1 MCLDES
7 ADIGFQ
13 FRRGPMDTA
22 LQLLAR
28 QLCTPS
34 FDLIDPGGRCWGAVN
49 MPMRAARQ
57 PGLYFRCL
65 VGGIIVHHE
74 MNIRPLRPLRHLRV
88 DPLEK
93 GEKFA
98 CPVTFGAFAD
108 HGTGGDVERC
118 GCRPNAAQIRRIVVC
133 DSPASAAIERIDQ
146 WAASFGVVCSVRSI
160 T

>member
-28 QLCTPS
+28 QLCKPS
-34 FDLIDPGGRCWGAVN
+34 FDLIDPRGRCWGEVN

-65 VGGIIVHHE
+65 VGGIVVHHE
-74 MNIRPLRPLRHLRV
+74 MNIRPLGHLRV

-93 GEKFA
+93 VEEFG
-98 CPVTFGAFAD
+98 CPVTFLAFAN
-108 HGTGGDVERC
+108 HGTGGDM
-118 GCRPNAAQIRRIVVC
+118 
-133 DSPASAAIERIDQ
+133 
-146 WAASFGVVCSVRSI
+146 
-160 T
+160 